1 MQTLTNGRKLV
12 CITNYIFVT
21 GSAESHYG
29 EGVVSAALA
38 SALAT
43 RGVDVV
49 AVKIDHYLNLDAGSL
64 DCNVY
69 GECYVTADGCEVDRC
84 LGIYER
90 MTGVKASQRH
100 HITAGRILQKVIND
114 ERRGSFFGTAVSTSE
129 HVVDEYKQ
137 RILSIGE
144 SENRQC
150 VVVEVGGNVRSID
163 SAAAIA
169 AVKAI
174 CDDMPERCIC
184 VACAC
189 HVEQYLRETGIEPL
203 ITLAQE
209 PCEGAMCLPYDG
221 CIYSLPHLMEQSGLL
236 NKVLGKMGIR
246 AARGSSAWLPLVKVM
261 KEADD
266 EIKVAL
272 VGKYDDARHS
282 YLSLCEALRINAA
295 HCGKR
300 LVLNYLPSTSFYG
313 SGNSIDDALSEA
325 DAVVVAT
332 GDGAFGTEGYISALQ
347 WCREHNKVTLGIGLG
362 MQCMAIEF
370 ARNVL
375 GMQDATSAEISARSA
390 HCVVAECD
398 EQKRMA
404 FMPELKR
411 LGDYPTL
418 VLDFDSKARR
428 AYGNALITER
438 HRHRYEF
445 DAKKYGEEFAQAGMT
460 ITGINPQSQLPDII
474 EIDALRWYVGVSD
487 MPECGL
493 RASDPHPLLKSFI
506 FEAAKHDR

>member
-1 MQTLTNGRKLV
+1 MQILTNGKKLV
-12 CITNYIFVT
+12 CITNYIFVL

-29 EGVVSAALA
+29 EGVVAAALA
-38 SALAT
+38 SALVS
-43 RGVDVV
+43 RGVDV
-49 AVKIDHYLNLDAGSL
+49 ATVKIDHYLNLDAASL

-90 MTGVKASQRH
+90 MTGAKASQHH

-114 ERRGSFFGTAVSTSE
+114 ERRGSFFGAAVSTSE
-129 HVVDEYKQ
+129 HVVCEFKQ

-144 SENRQC
+144 RENRQC
-150 VVVEVGGNVRSID
+150 VVVEIGGTVRSID

-174 CDDMPERCIC
+174 CHEMPEQTMC
-184 VACAC
+184 VACTC
-189 HVEQYLRETGIEPL
+189 IVEQYLRQTGIEPNIIL
-203 ITLAQE
+203 TSE
-209 PCEGAMCLPYDG
+209 PCEGATCLPYDG
-221 CIYSLPHLMEQSGLL
+221 CIYSMPNRMEQSGLI
-236 NKVLGKMGIR
+236 NIVLGNMGIKS
-246 AARGSSAWLPLVKVM
+246 ARGQSAWPTLVKVM
-261 KEADD
+261 KDADE

-272 VGKYDDARHS
+272 VGKYDDARRS
-282 YLSLCEALRINAA
+282 YLSLCEMLRIVAA
-295 HCGKR
+295 RCGKR
-300 LVLNYLPSTSFYG
+300 LSLRYIQSASFYG
-313 SGNSIDDALSEA
+313 CGNSAYDALSEA
-325 DAVVVAT
+325 DAIVVAP

-375 GMQDATSAEISARSA
+375 GMEDATSAEISSRSA

-418 VLDFDSKARR
+418 VLDIDSHARR

-438 HRHRYEF
+438 HKHRYEF
-445 DAKKYGEEFAQAGMT
+445 DAKKYGDEFAKAGMA

-474 EIDALRWYVGVSD
+474 EVDALRWYVGVSFR
-487 MPECGL
+487 PEFGTRTL
-493 RASDPHPLLKSFI
+493 DPNPLLKRFI
-506 FEAAKHDR
+506 SEAAKHDK